1 VQEYQFE
8 LNRMKSENEE
18 LRNAREIAE
27 KNYHVVMNNNNALQI
42 KLENIGIVYWD
53 VSLNRKS
60 LDFSILKQ
68 ELLIIWLDCFCLER
82 VFIGNPANK
91 GDI

>member
-1 VQEYQFE
+1 MQEYQFE

-42 KLENIGIVYWD
+42 KLENIGIV
-53 VSLNRKS
+53 LR
-60 LDFSILKQ
+60 
-68 ELLIIWLDCFCLER
+68 CFIKLHL
-82 VFIGNPANK
+82 
-91 GDI
+91 

>member
-42 KLENIGIVYWD
+42 KLENIGIIY
-53 VSLNRKS
+53 
-60 LDFSILKQ
+60 
-68 ELLIIWLDCFCLER
+68 
-82 VFIGNPANK
+82 
-91 GDI
+91 

>member
-42 KLENIGIVYWD
+42 KLENIGIILRNI
-53 VSLNRKS
+53 SLHTNQNITNS
-60 LDFSILKQ
+60 
-68 ELLIIWLDCFCLER
+68 
-82 VFIGNPANK
+82 
-91 GDI
+91 